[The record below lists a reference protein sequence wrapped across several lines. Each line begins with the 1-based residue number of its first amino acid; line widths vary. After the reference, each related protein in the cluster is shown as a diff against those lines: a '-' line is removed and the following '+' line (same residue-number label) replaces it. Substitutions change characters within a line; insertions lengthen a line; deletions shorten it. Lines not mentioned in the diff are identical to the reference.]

1 MQNRELTAQARRLS
15 AALKAQLGATV
26 GHQKAL
32 HLLALAQGYSSYAE
46 LQAGA
51 PDAPVTAVLTPQALR
66 QRSDQAGTLRAD
78 LAVPLDTLTRLAD
91 VALDQYVSRA
101 LTGTDL
107 LRRVTATVSG
117 AIPAQNAVVLTVTA
131 DASLL
136 LELNGAPIPD
146 VTCRLHDGS
155 GELAVTFDAARHFMT
170 FTDHAL
176 VHFITRSLNGNTDSM
191 DIAFA
196 ARTWDADVEE
206 FFTHLPDDAYAT
218 CEYDPQDTL
227 HLAVI
232 TRPHLHGALL
242 HVLREQDA
250 DLLDAWQVDLAAA
263 ETLAVQDLQAT
274 CAAHGLLQD
283 DLDELVYDAK
293 GTEASDENNQDTG
306 EQDEHNHDTRESE
319 AASINNGGPAEQ
331 LRYLLGHHGSVAA
344 VQRLLRGVAGPH
356 T

>member
-15 AALKAQLGATV
+15 AALKTQLGTTV

-46 LQAGA
+46 LQASA
-51 PDAPVTAVLTPQALR
+51 PDAPVTTTLTLSALR
-66 QRSDQAGTLRAD
+66 ERTDPSGTLRAH
-78 LAVPLDTLTRLAD
+78 LAVPLDTLTCLAG
-91 VALDQYVSRA
+91 VALDQHVSRA

-136 LELNGAPIPD
+136 LELNGTPIPD
-146 VTCRLHDGS
+146 VTCRLHDES

-176 VHFITRSLNGNTDSM
+176 VHFITHSLNGNTNSM
-191 DIAFA
+191 EIAFA
-196 ARTWDADVEE
+196 ARAWDADVDQ
-206 FFTHLPDDAYAT
+206 FFNQLPEDEYAT
-218 CEYDPQDTL
+218 CEYDPHDAL

-242 HVLREQDA
+242 DALRDQDA
-250 DLLDAWQVDLAAA
+250 DLLSAWHVDLAAA

-274 CAAHGLLQD
+274 YAARGLSQD

-293 GTEASDENNQDTG
+293 GAEASDENNQGNPD
-306 EQDEHNHDTRESE
+306 QDDANHDAREAE

-331 LRYLLGHHGSVAA
+331 LRYLLRHHGSVAA
-344 VQRLLRGVAGPH
+344 VQRLLRGVSGPH